1 MKKYHLNDIFVSEDC
16 SMSKTVTPLP
26 VPETQKLIDA
36 ATLGR
41 FVRARRTQ
49 AGMTIHEAAAF
60 CGVAVGTMSK
70 LETAGG
76 DVKLSSILAVCAML
90 GITITIEAREG

>member
-1 MKKYHLNDIFVSEDC
+1 
-16 SMSKTVTPLP
+16 MSKNVIPLP
-26 VPETQKLIDA
+26 VPESQQLRDA
-36 ATLGR
+36 TTLGK

-49 AGMTIHEAAAF
+49 TGMTIHEAAAF

-76 DVKLSSILAVCAML
+76 DVKLSSILTVCSML

>member
-1 MKKYHLNDIFVSEDC
+1 
-16 SMSKTVTPLP
+16 MSKTVTPLP
-26 VPETQKLIDA
+26 VPEPQQLIDA
-36 ATLGR
+36 ATLGK

-49 AGMTIHEAAAF
+49 TDMTIHDAAAF
-60 CGVAVGTMSK
+60 CGGSVRTMSK

-76 DVKLSSILAVCAML
+76 DVKLSSILTVCAML

>member
-1 MKKYHLNDIFVSEDC
+1 
-16 SMSKTVTPLP
+16 MSKTVTPIP
-26 VPETQKLIDA
+26 VPDPQILIDA

-76 DVKLSSILAVCAML
+76 DLKLSSILKVCSML
-90 GITITIEAREG
+90 GITLNIEAREG

>member
-1 MKKYHLNDIFVSEDC
+1 
-16 SMSKTVTPLP
+16 MSKPVIPLP
-26 VPETQKLIDA
+26 VPEPPLLLDA
-36 ATLGR
+36 ATLGK

-70 LETAGG
+70 LETASG
-76 DVKLSSILAVCAML
+76 DVKLSSILTVCSML
-90 GITITIEAREG
+90 GINVTIEAREG

>member
-1 MKKYHLNDIFVSEDC
+1 
-16 SMSKTVTPLP
+16 MSKTVIPLP
-26 VPETQKLIDA
+26 VPLPQPLTDA
-36 ATLGR
+36 ATLGK

-70 LETAGG
+70 LETASG
-76 DVKLSSILAVCAML
+76 DVKLSSILTVCSML
-90 GITITIEAREG
+90 GINVTIEAREG

>member
-1 MKKYHLNDIFVSEDC
+1 
-16 SMSKTVTPLP
+16 MSKAVIPFP
-26 VPETQKLIDA
+26 VPKGQQLLDA
-36 ATLGR
+36 ATLGK

-49 AGMTIHEAAAF
+49 IGMTIHEAAAF

-76 DVKLSSILAVCAML
+76 DVKLSRILTICSML
-90 GITITIEAREG
+90 GIRINIEATEG